1 LIALTPMGMAQ
12 TDTLVTS
19 LALLEHIT
27 TLNTPH
33 LQMTALHAP
42 LVNIALRIRSST
54 QVSVMKVTFAYQGLT
69 LLIQMKTLHQEQ
81 QELVSLLQMVML
93 LQTMVCAQLDTIA
106 QEVQP
111 ILFHALLVHIKTKK
125 DTLIPLKV

>member
-1 LIALTPMGMAQ
+1 MLQLIALTPMGMAQ

-19 LALLEHIT
+19 LVLLEHIT
-27 TLNTPH
+27 TLNTPN
-33 LQMTALHAP
+33 LQMTVLRAP
-42 LVNIALRIRSST
+42 LVNIAKRIRSST
-54 QVSVMKVTFAYQGLT
+54 QVSVMKVTFAYQELT
-69 LLIQMKTLHQEQ
+69 LLIQMKTLDLEL

-111 ILFHALLVHIKTKK
+111 ILFHVLLVHI
-125 DTLIPLKV
+125 

>member
-1 LIALTPMGMAQ
+1 MGMVQ

-19 LALLEHIT
+19 LVLLEHIT
-27 TLNTPH
+27 TLNTPN
-33 LQMTALHAP
+33 LQMTVLRAP
-42 LVNIALRIRSST
+42 LVNIAKRIRSST
-54 QVSVMKVTFAYQGLT
+54 QVSVMKVTFAYQELT
-69 LLIQMKTLHQEQ
+69 LLIQMKTLDLEL

-111 ILFHALLVHIKTKK
+111 ILFHALLVHI
-125 DTLIPLKV
+125 